1 MKGASYWL
9 PPYSSGLWLVQIW
22 PASLIGYIQALCPSS
37 AQEFLAFSS
46 GWSAQESCLL
56 WQYTAEN
63 LPSSAQF
70 LLFMCRARNT
80 SLFLPV
86 SSQRQFFPI
95 LARLFVKGKK
105 SLLVHARCLQRLRG
119 GTERIFLP
127 ESDPPYHAGGSAVF
141 WGRETY
147 VQKHGD
153 PRISDPREFGFDVAQ
168 RLFLAILRL
177 F

>member
-1 MKGASYWL
+1 MCSDADPVRHMDGQSQG
-9 PPYSSGLWLVQIW
+9 SSICSTNQRSVWVWFNQC
-22 PASLIGYIQALCPSS
+22 ACVSR
-37 AQEFLAFSS
+37 QEFLAFSS

-141 WGRETY
+141 WGRE
-147 VQKHGD
+147 KK
-153 PRISDPREFGFDVAQ
+153 
-168 RLFLAILRL
+168 FLP
-177 F
+177 